1 MEKKKL
7 KGGDQGELGGEVIR
21 LMKTVVAGRVE
32 LRSQTKIL
40 NDKRRKIIN
49 NFIEN
54 GSWHCKL
61 IIKLGLYCK

>member
-1 MEKKKL
+1 MEKKL

-40 NDKRRKIIN
+40 SGKQRKIIN

-54 GSWHCKL
+54 ESWHCKL
-61 IIKLGLYCK
+61 IIKLGLYRK